1 MDDEAQTKRE
11 SASAPPSNK
20 NSIYMDREAEDIVH
34 TMNIV
39 DLNENTRK
47 EREETMNQQHQE
59 SARRRRGKQRR

>member
-1 MDDEAQTKRE
+1 
-11 SASAPPSNK
+11 
-20 NSIYMDREAEDIVH
+20 MDREAEDIVH